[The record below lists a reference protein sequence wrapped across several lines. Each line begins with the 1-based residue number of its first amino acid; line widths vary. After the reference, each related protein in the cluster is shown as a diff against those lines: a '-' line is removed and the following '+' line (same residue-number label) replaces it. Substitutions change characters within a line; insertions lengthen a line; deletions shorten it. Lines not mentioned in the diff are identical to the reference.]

1 MAGPGSTAPS
11 SSGSWMASWISSSQI
26 TTGSTGSDTLCDI
39 VCSDFL
45 AAEEVFQKLLNPLL
59 QINLRYGITVH
70 CHPCTPRATAQLKT
84 WLCGHVL
91 QAALPL
97 RLTAPTGSGSG
108 G

>member
-70 CHPCTPRATAQLKT
+70 CHPCTPRATAQLKA
-84 WLCGHVL
+84 CARPPAVRPRVL
-91 QAALPL
+91 QALQL
-97 RLTAPTGSGSG
+97 CRRCRCG
-108 G
+108 